1 MSETPKFTPGP
12 WLAAAAPSSVVGW
25 PVVAQTGRA
34 IASVAY
40 LGIEPN
46 KDRPQRKAF
55 NAESMANAHLIAA
68 APELYEALKRAHDML
83 QSVAGDIEDGGSL
96 DSLRGKYVLAILG
109 ARDAAYAA
117 LAKAEG
123 R

>member
-1 MSETPKFTPGP
+1 MSKPKFTKGP
-12 WLAAAAPSSVVGW
+12 WSICWATYDGRRVQFEITAAPYGSIR
-25 PVVAQTGRA
+25 PLAQTRWKTDWSEVEGEE
-34 IASVAY
+34 
-40 LGIEPN
+40 LE
-46 KDRPQRKAF
+46 
-55 NAESMANAHLIAA
+55 ANGHLIAA
-68 APELYEALKRAHDML
+68 APELYEALKRARDML

-109 ARDAAYAA
+109 VRDAAYTA